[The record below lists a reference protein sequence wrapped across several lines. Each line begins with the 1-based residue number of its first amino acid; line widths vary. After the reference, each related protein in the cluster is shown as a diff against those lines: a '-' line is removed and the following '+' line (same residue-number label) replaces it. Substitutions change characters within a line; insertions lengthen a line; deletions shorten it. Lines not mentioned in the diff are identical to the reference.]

1 MTQYCARDDISS
13 RLIKQVYLTCLAAVA
28 LVGAALSCA
37 QVAPAPDEVQMGP
50 VDVTQ
55 EIQGV
60 PVTIPVTGFVS
71 IQTAPTGITV
81 AMRTFANLQDL
92 QAKIG
97 SIVDTVALP
106 RDNCRSFSANNPV
119 VSIYTKKLT
128 VDGASAV
135 MTMAGDVDLWDC
147 RENPIPNSKLEWVEE
162 SWLGVEVRRPKI
174 ATWPGSPI
182 KNKLLTQPVTAMLS
196 ASLTVPTDTTV
207 QVVMGSPKVE
217 LGGQAALAA
226 VRDAL
231 LNLFRV
237 DVNAIAER
245 ALRAAIDPN
254 KLAIAEP
261 EELRKLNLKVTKAT
275 FVNLGSLG
283 VEIDS
288 KSVLSN
294 AALTDLL
301 KALAEH
307 NAPSK

>member
-1 MTQYCARDDISS
+1 MTKRFGGGDFGSGGVRIA
-13 RLIKQVYLTCLAAVA
+13 CLALIAIASVA
-28 LVGAALSCA
+28 ECEPCLA
-37 QVAPAPDEVQMGP
+37 QIAPAPDEVQMGP
-50 VDVTQ
+50 VDVVQ

-60 PVTIPVTGFVS
+60 SVTIAVTSLVS

-81 AMRTFANLQDL
+81 ATRTFANLQDL

-106 RDNCRSFSANNPV
+106 RDNCHSFSANNPV

-128 VDGASAV
+128 VDGPNAV
-135 MTMAGDVDLWDC
+135 ITVAGDVDLWDC

-162 SWLGVEVRRPKI
+162 SWLGVKVRRPKVV
-174 ATWPGSPI
+174 TWPGSPI
-182 KNKLLTQPVTAMLS
+182 KNKLLTQPVTATLS
-196 ASLTVPTDTTV
+196 ASLTVPTDTSV
-207 QVVMGSPKVE
+207 QVVMGSPKIE
-217 LGGQAALAA
+217 LGGQPALAA
-226 VRDAL
+226 VRDSL
-231 LNLFRV
+231 LNIFRV

-245 ALRAAIDPN
+245 ALRAAVDPN
-254 KLAIAEP
+254 KLAIAVP

-275 FVNLGSLG
+275 FVNLGTLG
-283 VEIDS
+283 VEVDA

-307 NAPSK
+307 NAKAN